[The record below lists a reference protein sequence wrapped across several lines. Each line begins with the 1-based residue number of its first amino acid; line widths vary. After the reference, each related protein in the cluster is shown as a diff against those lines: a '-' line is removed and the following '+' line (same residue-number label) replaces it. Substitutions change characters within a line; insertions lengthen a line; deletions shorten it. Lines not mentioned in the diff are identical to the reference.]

1 MAIKYRL
8 FSGELR
14 GQPGDDQPFWFKY
27 GGQHMIYGLDGQ
39 EYGFDIPAPGH
50 SYTVSAET
58 LFVVVELAEGLE
70 GYLGSIK
77 FIYNETP
84 GPNTEWIGPF
94 PLYQPPPDDPYA
106 REDVSSL
113 RLVSQW
119 TDDTGNALRNYLQ
132 IGLDT
137 APTAIFVNSAIQEIG
152 GVFSADCIG
161 DTLPWDE
168 LTATVQY
175 GNPDAPNYNPYGPDI
190 KALPYGTPIK
200 WVHDETRVVRLYLT
214 GVERVAKYLYRVTA
228 FSGVGL
234 LAQVMHA
241 GNLYNRTPFADV
253 AAEIIG
259 TMFDYE
265 VAQELADLEVIGWLP
280 YDTARANLHRLLFES
295 GAAIRKSEDGLIRF
309 GFLSEA
315 EPTVVPDGRVV
326 FGGSVDYMAPATAAE
341 ITEHT
346 FFRGDFDETV
356 TLCDNTGQGA
366 DAADHSLVV
375 FDVDGPVYDLAASQ
389 GLTINASGV
398 NHAIVTGVGV
408 LTGKKYSHAMRVV
421 SKIDTT
427 AQGLDN
433 VKRVTDNCLVSILN
447 SRNVAKRVLA
457 YYSSAKTVRTRLLL
471 KDERTGDCIQ
481 FSDPYGEAT
490 KGYLQEAGLS
500 ASTALFGDCEIIAGY
515 KPTGQG
521 NNIST
526 VELLSEAQ
534 TWTVPAGVYEIT
546 LVLIGGGNGGYNGGR
561 GNSTYGLYLSH
572 SSDVAQN
579 YSPGKGGKGGA
590 GGLRGM
596 GGKIYRTTIS
606 VTPGQT
612 FVFTP
617 GVGGDAGQEGTAT
630 TFGSY
635 SSASGNSIEYG
646 FVDIINSATYGKSGR
661 DGVPGGKGGD
671 GGQTTGTGESGG
683 RGEGSGAIT
692 TGASGGSSRVLYWD
706 NPLYGT
712 RSPQTTAGGM
722 GGGGTGEAIGTRG
735 GSISSYDTWSE
746 SSRHGTFTVRA
757 NAGNGAAGASK
768 PEKTTFGEG
777 GDGGDG
783 GGGGGGV
790 GGYYNKPWSFRGET
804 HSFDVR
810 FTGGSGADG
819 GAGGKGGPGCGLVYY
834 GTQT

>member
-8 FSGELR
+8 YSAELY
-14 GQPGDDQPFWFKY
+14 GQPGEDEPFVYKFGTQNK
-27 GGQHMIYGLDGQ
+27 ITAPDGQ
-39 EYGFDIPAPGH
+39 EYGFDLPAIGP
-50 SYTVSAET
+50 SYPDTANS
-58 LFVVVELAEGLE
+58 VVVVLELVEGLT
-70 GYLGSIK
+70 GFLGTFK
-77 FIYNETP
+77 FIGDEIVTP
-84 GPNTEWIGPF
+84 DTDWIGPY
-94 PLYQPPPDDPYA
+94 PLYQPAPENPFTRWDLSDI
-106 REDVSSL
+106 

-119 TDDTGNALRNYLQ
+119 ADDTGNALRNYLQ

-152 GVFSADCIG
+152 GVFSTDCIG

-175 GNPDAPNYNPYGPDI
+175 GNPDAPNYNPYGPDL

-259 TMFDYE
+259 TMFGYE

-280 YDTARANLHRLLFES
+280 YDTARDNLHRLLFES
-295 GAAIRKSEDGLIRF
+295 GAAIRKSDDGLIRF

-346 FFRGDFDETV
+346 FFKGDFDETV
-356 TLCDNTGQGA
+356 TLFDNTGQGA

-375 FDVDGPVYDLAASQ
+375 FDVGGPVYDLAAGQ

-398 NHAIVTGVGV
+398 NHAVVTGVGV

-421 SKIDTT
+421 SKTDTS

-471 KDERTGDCIQ
+471 KNERTGDCIQ
-481 FSDPYGEAT
+481 FSDPYGDAT

-526 VELLSEAQ
+526 VELLSETQ

-546 LVLIGGGNGGYNGGR
+546 LVLIGGGNGGYNGLWGSA
-561 GNSTYGLYLSH
+561 GGSLSVSH

-579 YSPGKGGKGGA
+579 ISPSPGGKGGA

-612 FVFTP
+612 FAFSP

-635 SSASGNSIEYG
+635 SSASGDSIEYG
-646 FVDIINSATYGKSGR
+646 FVDIINGATYGKAGR

-671 GGQTTGTGESGG
+671 GGRTTGTGESGG

-692 TGASGGSSRVLYWD
+692 TGASGGSSRVLHWD

-712 RSPQTTAGGM
+712 RSPDTTAGGM

-746 SSRHGTFTVRA
+746 SSRHGTITA
-757 NAGNGAAGASK
+757 TAKAGDGAAGASK

-804 HSFDVR
+804 WSFDVR
-810 FTGGSGADG
+810 FTGGSGAAG
-819 GAGGKGGPGCGLVYY
+819 GAGGKGGPGCALVYY